1 MKKHFSKENLF
12 DELKLR
18 PGLIPVSIDAENGR
32 LNWLDAEKYHFYE
45 GFFNQSL
52 RMFSALKK
60 GNLFEFTTD
69 LTVLEDNR
77 ILTDYVRPSGFI
89 FHAGRSGSTLLAKIL
104 ARTRRNLVISE
115 AAPQNQIWEFLAAD
129 GEKFPEKS
137 ERNKRI
143 YKNLL
148 LAMARKRVAAHEK
161 HFIKFTSFNIRFFDF
176 IKSVFPDVPSVFLY
190 REPKRILA
198 SLNKK
203 PAAWSDLKNQES
215 VKFLLG
221 VSPEKA
227 TTGFAAQAIE
237 SFFTVALRH
246 GSGKLKYL
254 NFDKLNREN
263 LPIVFKFFN
272 VEAEESELKLMQ
284 SEFNF
289 YSKSDFNKKKFSG
302 SPDLES
308 TDEASAALEIIFR
321 RLKSSRHNLLT

>member
-1 MKKHFSKENLF
+1 MKKHLSKENLF
-12 DELKLR
+12 GELNFR
-18 PGLIPVSIDAENGR
+18 PGLIPIAIDAENRR
-32 LNWLDAEKYHFYE
+32 LNWMDVEKYHFYE
-45 GFFNQSL
+45 GFFSKSL

-60 GNLFEFTTD
+60 GDLFEFTTD
-69 LTVLEDNR
+69 LAVLEDNR
-77 ILTDYVRPSGFI
+77 ILTDYVYPGGFI

-104 ARTRRNLVISE
+104 ARSRRNLVISE
-115 AAPQNQIWEFLAAD
+115 AAPHNQIWQFLSGNGKNIPAQ
-129 GEKFPEKS
+129 S

-190 REPKRILA
+190 REPKKILA

-203 PAAWSDLKNQES
+203 LAAWSDLKNQES

-221 VSPEKA
+221 ISPEKA
-227 TTGFAAQAIE
+227 ATTFTAQAIE
-237 SFFTVALRH
+237 SFFTGALRH
-246 GSGKLKYL
+246 GSGELKYL

-263 LPIVFKFFN
+263 LPVVLEFFR
-272 VEAEESELKLMQ
+272 VEAAEAETALMN

-308 TDEASAALEIIFR
+308 ADEAPAALELIFR
-321 RLKSSRHNLLT
+321 RLKSSKCNLLM